1 MGVGN
6 GKMCIDNFFD
16 DANQALPNG
25 FG

>member
-6 GKMCIDNFFD
+6 GKLCIDNFFD

>member
-6 GKMCIDNFFD
+6 GKIYIDKFFD

>member
-6 GKMCIDNFFD
+6 GKIYIDNFFD
-16 DANQALPNG
+16 DANQATNG